1 MNVSVMSTHGLIV
14 HARVQSVKILPGILV
29 NVILSALVHRD
40 ATGQVGYVDAKHVE
54 LIRIHSFSQTVWK
67 LVPPLPDFRSGILA
81 QFSIT
86 ANI

>member
-14 HARVQSVKILPGILV
+14 HARVQSVEILPGILV

-40 ATGQVGYVDAKHVE
+40 ATGQVGYVGAKHVE
-54 LIRIHSFSQTVWK
+54 LIRIHCFSQTVWK
-67 LVPPLPDFRSGILA
+67 SKDICSGILA

>member
-14 HARVQSVKILPGILV
+14 HARVQSVEILPGILV

-40 ATGQVGYVDAKHVE
+40 ATGQVGNVGAKHVE

-67 LVPPLPDFRSGILA
+67 SKDICSGILA